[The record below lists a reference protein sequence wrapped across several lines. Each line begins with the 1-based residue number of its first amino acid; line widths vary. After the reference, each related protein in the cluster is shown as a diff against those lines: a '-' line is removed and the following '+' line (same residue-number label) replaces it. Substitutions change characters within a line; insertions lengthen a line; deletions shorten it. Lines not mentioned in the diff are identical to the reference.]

1 MDCEEGKVK
10 PSVSGATACIECGE
24 REVPSLDQT
33 RCTASVVCPDG
44 KFLSTDGY
52 CKDCDN
58 TFSFL
63 YVVGSLLSFVLLS
76 YYVAKMA
83 SLRHQMVRVKVLST
97 FYQCAQLTTSV
108 KIPWPSFALFAIPF
122 SLPLTDSKCLAT
134 GTGWNQVRS
143 CKLT

>member
-1 MDCEEGKVK
+1 MDCERGLISEEGS
-10 PSVSGATACIECGE
+10 SVCSGCGE
-24 REVPSLDQT
+24 REVPSLDQS

-44 KFLSTDGY
+44 KFLSTEGI

-63 YVVGSLLSFVLLS
+63 YVAGSLLSFVLLS
-76 YYVAKMA
+76 YYVSKMA

-97 FYQCAQLTTSV
+97 FYQCAQLTTTV

-122 SLPLTDSKCLAT
+122 SLPLTDSKCLSA
-134 GTGWNQVRS
+134 GTGWNQVRV
-143 CKLT
+143 C